1 MFLKLRS
8 TIAVGLLV
16 LFCQPLQAQETGAI
30 KGRVIDKATGDPL
43 PYANVLVVGTNIGA
57 ATDIGGNFI
66 LHNIAVGTRTLRVG
80 YVGYG
85 TVTRDINVTP
95 DNVAS
100 VEFSLSPQAVE
111 GETIVV
117 TGQAKGQMEAINQQ
131 LASNSI
137 INVVSSDKMKE
148 LPDANIAESIGRLP
162 GISLQRNAG
171 EAYAVVVR
179 GLSPKYNEVTI
190 EGVPMS
196 STNYYDRSVDLS
208 LLNDDL
214 VRGVEVSKTLRPDM
228 DADALGG
235 TVNLTLKT
243 ADPGLHYSLSGLGAY
258 TDLRQTYKN
267 YRFSGTV
274 SDRFLDD
281 QVGILVQGN
290 IEQKQLPSDQFS
302 GAYDSPIYNSTT
314 GSWFVNTNNALLTES
329 NLNRHRYAASVVLDY
344 TSDLVDVKFYN
355 VYDQKRDSSI
365 NRTDQSN
372 FESNGFQYNIYV
384 NDTKTEQR
392 THSLQALF
400 KLGGTE
406 LPVSLSYTRGSAST
420 PRGMEFWFYQTNVS
434 NIPSSQIIYGDPYDL
449 MHVQGVM
456 DPNSVNSTLW
466 NMFNT
471 NSLLTDESFDAKID
485 WKVPFKLS
493 DYFTGKLQVGGKT
506 HGVRRTSAQD
516 KVWYDVQ
523 WGGSKGR
530 RTLLIA
536 QFPYLTGVN
545 ADLEGG
551 VPAGPFVDPSYSRKD
566 ILGYPIG
573 PGYNVY
579 QLISMMNTIYPAWS
593 DKFYVWGPDTY
604 NQDYLDNEHTA
615 AGYVMGEFN
624 LGSDLTVVPGVRY
637 QDEVTDISAYH
648 IQLNGSNQNGLA
660 GVAPVWYE
668 SRRNTP
674 NWFPSVNVKYRATDN
689 IQVIGAA
696 YRSLSLPSYG
706 EISPMV
712 EYAVSASSVTTANPM
727 LRPSTAWNFDL
738 GASYSSNDVGLLT
751 VNLFYKEISDLIYSM
766 QHYMPYMPYPVDNA
780 PSDIWD
786 RIPSPTSGYFDLN
799 WANVNAATGVVT
811 SIPMNDPAKAF
822 LRGIEIS
829 WQTHFWYLPSVLSGL
844 VLDLNASYMSSRQ
857 FYPSFNL
864 VQVGGSKLKPI
875 YHLIYQ
881 TVSGPLQNQPRA
893 IYNAILGW
901 DYAGFSSRFSLR
913 YQQETLTSMDTQ
925 YGLENYFYD
934 NVLLIDI
941 SLKQQLIGNLAVFA
955 NATNVNAEVD
965 NYYFSHPAYGV
976 ATAGQLPTNK
986 QTYGWAVQFGVT
998 FNY

>member
-1 MFLKLRS
+1 MLLLL
-8 TIAVGLLV
+8 AAMMLLV
-16 LFCQPLQAQETGAI
+16 CQPLLAQGTGGI
-30 KGRVIDKATGDPL
+30 KGRVLDKATGDPL
-43 PYANVLVVGTNIGA
+43 PFANIIVVGTTIGA
-57 ATDIGGNFI
+57 ASDISGNFT
-66 LHNIAVGTRTLRVG
+66 LNNVPAGTHSLRVG
-80 YVGYG
+80 YVGYE
-85 TVTRDINVTP
+85 TVTRDVNVTA
-95 DNVAS
+95 DNVLS
-100 VEFSLSPQAVE
+100 VEFSLSPQAIQ

-179 GLSPKYNEVTI
+179 GLSPKYNEVMI

-214 VRGVEVSKTLRPDM
+214 VRGVEVSKTLRPDL

-258 TDLRQTYKN
+258 TDLRKTYQN

-290 IEQKQLPSDQFS
+290 VEQKQLPSNQFS
-302 GAYDSPIYNSTT
+302 GNYDQPIIDANRVWY
-314 GSWFVNTNNALLTES
+314 VNTNNAILTES

-344 TSDLVDVKFYN
+344 TSDWVDVKFYN
-355 VYDQKRDSSI
+355 VFDQKRDSSV
-365 NRTDQSN
+365 NRTYQSS
-372 FESNGFQYNIYV
+372 FLSNDFRYNISV
-384 NDTKTEQR
+384 NENITEQR
-392 THSLQALF
+392 THSLSALF
-400 KLGGTE
+400 KFAGTE
-406 LPVSLSYTRGSAST
+406 LPVSLSYTRGTAT
-420 PRGMEFWFYQTNVS
+420 IPNQMDFYFFQTNAPTV
-434 NIPSSQIIYGDPYDL
+434 PSSAIIYGDPYNL
-449 MHVQGVM
+449 MRIQGVM
-456 DPNSVNSTLW
+456 DPTSVNSTFN
-466 NMFNT
+466 NMTIT
-471 NSLLTDESFDAKID
+471 NSQLQDESFDLKLD
-485 WKVPFKLS
+485 WKVPFALTDFLS
-493 DYFTGKLQVGGKT
+493 GDLKAGGKF
-506 HGVRRTSAQD
+506 HGVSRTSNQWQIRDYILYGAGAGNRSDLVAQMPF
-516 KVWYDVQ
+516 
-523 WGGSKGR
+523 
-530 RTLLIA
+530 LA
-536 QFPYLTGVN
+536 
-545 ADLEGG
+545 G
-551 VPAGPFVDPSYSRKD
+551 VPTDLQAGIAASRFVDWNYNTKD

-573 PGYNVY
+573 PGFDVNRLIYMQNY
-579 QLISMMNTIYPAWS
+579 YYYTLHNQLRYWNN
-593 DKFYVWGPDTY
+593 GPQDF
-604 NQDYLDNEHTA
+604 NQDYKDNEHTA
-615 AGYVMGEFN
+615 AGYIMAELNVGP
-624 LGSDLTVVPGVRY
+624 DLTIVPGARY
-637 QDEVTDISAYH
+637 QDEITAISAYH
-648 IQLNGSNQNGLA
+648 IQLNGTNQNGLA
-660 GVAPVWYE
+660 GTPPQIIE
-668 SRRNTP
+668 SRRNTA
-674 NWFPSVNVKYRATDN
+674 NWFPSVNIKYRATEN

-696 YRSLSLPSYG
+696 YKSLSLPSFG
-706 EISPMV
+706 DINPMV
-712 EYAVSASSVTTANPM
+712 EYAVSPNSIVTGNPL

-766 QHYMPYMPYPVDNA
+766 QHYMPYMPYPVDGA

-786 RIPSPTSGYFDLN
+786 RLPNPNTGYYDLG
-799 WANVNAATGVVT
+799 WANVNKATGVST
-811 SIPMNDPAKAF
+811 TIPMNDPDRAI

-857 FYPSFNL
+857 FYPSFNV
-864 VQVGGSKLKPI
+864 VQVGGTKLKPI
-875 YHLIYQ
+875 YHLLYQ
-881 TVSGPLQNQPRA
+881 TVSGPLQDQPRA
-893 IYNAILGW
+893 IYNAVLGW

-934 NVLLIDI
+934 NVLLIDV
-941 SLKQQLIGNLAVFA
+941 SVKQQLIGNLAVFA

-965 NYYFSHPAYGV
+965 NYYFSHPAYGT
-976 ATAGQLPTNK
+976 AAAGQLPTNK
-986 QTYGWAVQFGVT
+986 QTYGWAVQFGLS